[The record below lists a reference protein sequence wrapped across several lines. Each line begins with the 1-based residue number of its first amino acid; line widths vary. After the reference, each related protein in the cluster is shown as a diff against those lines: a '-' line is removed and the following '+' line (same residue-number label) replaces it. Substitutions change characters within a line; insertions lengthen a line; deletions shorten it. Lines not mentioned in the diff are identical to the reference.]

1 VGLEDMVSCLEARIA
16 QLEQRVAELEGEQE
30 QPAVVELTFKID
42 NEVLAKQ
49 VIKNINDYQK
59 KNSHILLLAI

>member
-1 VGLEDMVSCLEARIA
+1 MVSYLEARIA

-30 QPAVVELTFKID
+30 QPDVVELTFKID

-59 KNSHILLLAI
+59 KNGHILLLTI

>member
-1 VGLEDMVSCLEARIA
+1 MVSYLEARIA

-30 QPAVVELTFKID
+30 QPDVVELTFKID

-59 KNSHILLLAI
+59 KNGHILLTI

>member
-1 VGLEDMVSCLEARIA
+1 MVSCLEARIA

>member
-1 VGLEDMVSCLEARIA
+1 MGLVDMVSYLEARIA

-30 QPAVVELTFKID
+30 QPDVVELTFKID

-59 KNSHILLLAI
+59 KNGHILLTI